1 MSNELVGVT
10 VGQWVAIGVI
20 LVVTLVIF
28 TVLRRI
34 QRALVSRVMVR
45 DYTADMIRR
54 VLMAVIALFAIV
66 YVLGVLEVQVGPLL
80 GGLGISGL
88 IVAVALQ
95 PLFANF
101 VGSILLHGTRAF
113 RPGDE
118 ITTNGI
124 AGTVVDIS
132 HRAVEIRD
140 FDGNSAYVPNM
151 RVLDGNL
158 VNLTA
163 DDPRRTLIGFQVA
176 YDSDLR
182 TTQRVLRRALT
193 KLDGVA
199 SEPPVQV
206 VVRGFADS
214 GIDLEAEIW
223 HPAEEALARRVVSE
237 ANIAIHE
244 TLGEHDITIPFPQ
257 VVLHRSAADRNVRPV
272 TPPVTPPET
281 AEG

>member
-1 MSNELVGVT
+1 MSDEVLGIT
-10 VGQWVAIGVI
+10 IGQWVGIGAI
-20 LVVTLVIF
+20 VVVVVALFVAMHR
-28 TVLRRI
+28 V
-34 QRALVSRVMVR
+34 QRALVRRVMVR

-54 VLMAVIALFAIV
+54 VLMAVIALLAVV
-66 YVLGVLEVQVGPLL
+66 YVLRVLEVEVGPLI

-124 AGTVVDIS
+124 SGTVIDIS

-151 RVLDGNL
+151 RALDSNL

-163 DDPRRTLIGFQVA
+163 DDPRRSLIPFQVA
-176 YDSDLR
+176 YGSDLR
-182 TTQRVLRRALT
+182 TAQRVLRRALT
-193 KLDGVA
+193 DLDGVVD
-199 SEPPVQV
+199 SPPVLV
-206 VVRGFADS
+206 LVRGFGDS
-214 GIDLEAEIW
+214 GIDMEAEIW
-223 HPAEEALARRVVSE
+223 HPAEEAIARRTVSD
-237 ANIAIHE
+237 AAITIHE
-244 TLGEHDITIPFPQ
+244 TLAANAITIPFPQ
-257 VVLHRSAADRNVRPV
+257 VVLHRADDAASRSD
-272 TPPVTPPET
+272 
-281 AEG
+281 